1 MRRFTIL
8 LRWGVTLCLFARTDA
23 HEPPVEVV
31 KELIVLAPQTPAINA
46 WTFDPTN
53 FQKDLRQMPI
63 GVFDSGIGGLTV
75 LEAILALDVYNN
87 DTLEPIPDGRKDFEG
102 ESFVYLGDQ
111 ANMPYG
117 NYPAAGREEYLREL
131 ILKDAIFLLGERYWP
146 DALSNQ
152 PVFTKPPV
160 KAIAIGCNTATAYGL
175 SDINAALKTWNLP
188 VFAIGVVQAGA
199 RGVVQLPS
207 SDTGSE
213 FSIAVLATVGTCR
226 SEAYPRAIQTALG
239 QAGRRQPKILQQGFV
254 ELAAAIE
261 GDQQVLKRN
270 SVGQIVSRDIAEMM
284 ENHRES
290 GSVQPIRTVILGC
303 THFPL
308 VKQEILSAFRE
319 LRELQKDGKYPYR
332 ALISDE
338 IQVVDPAEWTA
349 RELFRELALAR
360 LRANRPDRSA
370 DVKASI
376 SFFISVPNPNCS
388 SVQLGP
394 DGGLDASYK
403 TSRQPG
409 RLTIEDTIVVPL
421 QVSQIPEGSLN
432 LIRHQLP
439 HVWAGLNEPVR
450 VPEN

>member
-8 LRWGVTLCLFARTDA
+8 LRLGVALCLFARTDA
-23 HEPPVEVV
+23 QEPPVEVV

-102 ESFVYLGDQ
+102 ESFVYFGDQ

-207 SDTGSE
+207 SDTGAE

-261 GDQQVLKRN
+261 GDQQMLKRN
-270 SVGQIVSRDIAEMM
+270 SVGQIVSRDIAELM

-308 VKQEILSAFRE
+308 VKGEILSAFRE
-319 LRELQKDGKYPYR
+319 LRELQKDGEYPYR

-360 LRANRPDRSA
+360 LRANRPDRSVDA
-370 DVKASI
+370 KASI

-450 VPEN
+450 MPEN